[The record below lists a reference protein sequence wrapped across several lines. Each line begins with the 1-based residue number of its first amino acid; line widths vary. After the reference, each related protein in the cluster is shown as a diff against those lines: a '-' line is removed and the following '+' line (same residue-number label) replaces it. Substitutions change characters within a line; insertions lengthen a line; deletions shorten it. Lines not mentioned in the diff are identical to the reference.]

1 MEKVVNQTKRAAKKT
16 KNYVILTAAAV
27 IYAVAISLFLDPNN
41 IAPGGVTGISI
52 LVNRF
57 TAIPTGTMNL
67 LINIPI
73 VLLGLWK
80 FGWRFICSTMYVLA
94 LITVFINALASYG
107 AMTDDLLI
115 AAVIGGALI
124 GAALALVFMAGATT
138 GGIDIIVKVVR
149 TKRKHIKTNILFL
162 LFDSMVILASWIV
175 FRDLTVAF
183 YAGIAVVTDSVVMD
197 KILYGSDEAKL
208 TYIVSAKPAQMKQR
222 LFDELD
228 TTATVITARGAYT
241 NAPKELLMIVTRK
254 QIYPK
259 LEEIVKDEDPTAFM
273 IVSSASEIFGEG
285 YKDITR
291 DKI

>member
-1 MEKVVNQTKRAAKKT
+1 M
-16 KNYVILTAAAV
+16 ILTVAAA
-27 IYAVAISLFLDPNN
+27 IYAIAISLFLDPNN

-57 TAIPTGTMNL
+57 TAIPTGTVNL

-80 FGWRFICSTMYVLA
+80 FGWRFICSTMYTLA
-94 LITVFINALASYG
+94 LITVFINTLAIYG
-107 AMTDDLLI
+107 ALTDELLI
-115 AAVIGGALI
+115 ASVIGGALI
-124 GAALALVFMAGATT
+124 GVALALVFKAGATT
-138 GGIDIIVKVVR
+138 GGIDIIIKVVR

-162 LFDSMVILASWIV
+162 AFDSMVIIASWIV
-175 FRDLTVAF
+175 FQDLTVAF
-183 YAGIAVVTDSVVMD
+183 YAGIAVVVNSIVMD

-208 TYIVSAKPAQMKQR
+208 TYIISTKPEQMKQR
-222 LFDELD
+222 IFDELD
-228 TTATVITARGAYT
+228 ITATIITARGAYT
-241 NAPKELLMIVTRK
+241 NEPKELLMIVTRK
-254 QIYPK
+254 QMYPK
-259 LEEIVKDEDPTAFM
+259 LEEIVKDEDTSAFM

>member
-1 MEKVVNQTKRAAKKT
+1 MEREVAKRVKC
-16 KNYVILTAAAV
+16 YVILTVAAA

-57 TAIPTGTMNL
+57 TAIPTGTVNL

-73 VLLGLWK
+73 VILGLWK
-80 FGWRFICSTMYVLA
+80 FGWRFIFSTMYELA

-107 AMTDDLLI
+107 AVTEDLLM
-115 AAVIGGALI
+115 ASVIGGALI
-124 GAALALVFMAGATT
+124 GVALAFVFKAGATT
-138 GGIDIIVKVVR
+138 GGIDIVVKVVR
-149 TKRKHIKTNILFL
+149 TKRRHIKTNILFL
-162 LFDSMVILASWIV
+162 VFDSMVILASWIV
-175 FRDLTVAF
+175 FQDLIVAF
-183 YAGIAVVTDSVVMD
+183 YAGIAVMTDSIVMD

-208 TYIVSAKPAQMKQR
+208 TYIISTKPAQVKQR
-222 LFDELD
+222 IFDELD
-228 TTATVITARGAYT
+228 ITATIITARGAYT
-241 NAPKELLMIVTRK
+241 NEPKELLMVVTRK
-254 QIYPK
+254 QMYPK
-259 LEEIVKDEDPTAFM
+259 LEEIVKDEDTSAFM

>member
-1 MEKVVNQTKRAAKKT
+1 MEKVVNQTKRAAKRIKS
-16 KNYVILTAAAV
+16 YVILTAAAV

-67 LINIPI
+67 IINIPI
-73 VLLGLWK
+73 VVLGLWK

-94 LITVFINALASYG
+94 LITVFINTLASYG

-115 AAVIGGALI
+115 AAVVGGALI

-149 TKRKHIKTNILFL
+149 TKRRHIKTNILFL
-162 LFDSMVILASWIV
+162 LFDGMVILASWIV
-175 FRDLTVAF
+175 FQDLTVAF
-183 YAGIAVVTDSVVMD
+183 YAGIAVVTDSIVMD

-208 TYIVSAKPAQMKQR
+208 TYIVSAKPTQVKQR

-228 TTATVITARGAYT
+228 TTATIITARGAYT
-241 NAPKELLMIVTRK
+241 NEPKEVLMIVTRK

-259 LEEIVKDEDPTAFM
+259 LEEIVKDEDPSAFM

>member
-1 MEKVVNQTKRAAKKT
+1 MVIKEVVKRVKC
-16 KNYVILTAAAV
+16 YVILTVAAA
-27 IYAVAISLFLDPNN
+27 IYAVAISLFLDPND

-52 LVNRF
+52 LLNRF
-57 TAIPTGTMNL
+57 TSIPTGTINM

-80 FGWRFICSTMYVLA
+80 FGWRFICSTMYTLA
-94 LITVFINALASYG
+94 LITVFINALAAKG
-107 AMTDDLLI
+107 AVTDDLLI

-124 GAALALVFMAGATT
+124 GVALAFVFVAGATT

-149 TKRKHIKTNILFL
+149 TKRKHLKTNILFL
-162 LFDSMVILASWIV
+162 VFDSMVILASWIV
-175 FRDLTVAF
+175 FQDLTVAF
-183 YAGIAVVTDSVVMD
+183 YAGIAVVTDSIVMD

-208 TYIVSAKPAQMKQR
+208 TYIISTNPEQMKQR
-222 LFDELD
+222 IFDELD
-228 TTATVITARGAYT
+228 ITATIITARGAYT

-254 QIYPK
+254 QMYPK
-259 LEEIVKDEDPTAFM
+259 LEEIVKDEDTSAFM

-291 DKI
+291 EKI

>member
-1 MEKVVNQTKRAAKKT
+1 MKEAAVKNL

-57 TAIPTGTMNL
+57 TRIPTGTINL
-67 LINIPI
+67 MMNIPI

-80 FGWRFICSTMYVLA
+80 FGWRFICSTMYALA
-94 LITVFINALASYG
+94 LITIFINSFAVYG
-107 AMTDDLLI
+107 SVTDDLLI

-124 GAALALVFMAGATT
+124 GVALALVFKAGATT

-149 TKRKHIKTNILFL
+149 TKRRHIKTNILFL
-162 LFDSMVILASWIV
+162 VFDSMVILASWMV
-175 FRDLTVAF
+175 FQDLTVAF
-183 YAGIAVVTDSVVMD
+183 YAGIAVITDSIVMD
-197 KILYGSDEAKL
+197 KILYGSDEAKM
-208 TYIVSAKPAQMKQR
+208 IFVICDKPEQVKQR
-222 LFDELD
+222 LFSELD
-228 TTATVITARGAYT
+228 LTATIIPAKGAYT
-241 NAPKELLMIVTRK
+241 NAPKEMLMIVTRK
-254 QIYPK
+254 QVYPK
-259 LEEIVKDEDPTAFM
+259 LEEVVKDEDSSAFM

>member
-1 MEKVVNQTKRAAKKT
+1 MEKEVAKSVKR
-16 KNYVILTAAAV
+16 YVILTAAAV

-73 VLLGLWK
+73 VILGLWK
-80 FGWRFICSTMYVLA
+80 FGWRFIFSTMYELA
-94 LITVFINALASYG
+94 LITVFINAFASRG
-107 AMTDDLLI
+107 AVTDDLLI
-115 AAVIGGALI
+115 ASVTGGALI
-124 GAALALVFMAGATT
+124 GVALAFVFRAGATT
-138 GGIDIIVKVVR
+138 GGIDIVVKVVR

-162 LFDSMVILASWIV
+162 AFDSMVILASWIV
-175 FRDLTVAF
+175 FQDLTVAF
-183 YAGIAVVTDSVVMD
+183 YAGIAVVTDSIVMD

-208 TYIVSAKPAQMKQR
+208 TYIISSEPEQVKQR
-222 LFDELD
+222 IFDELD
-228 TTATVITARGAYT
+228 ITATIITARGAYT
-241 NAPKELLMIVTRK
+241 NEPKQLLMVVTRK
-254 QIYPK
+254 QMYPK
-259 LEEIVKDEDPTAFM
+259 LEEIVKDEDTAAFM

-291 DKI
+291 DKV

>member
-1 MEKVVNQTKRAAKKT
+1 MEKEVAKRVKC
-16 KNYVILTAAAV
+16 YVILTAAAV
-27 IYAVAISLFLDPNN
+27 IYAAAISLFLDPNN

-57 TAIPTGTMNL
+57 TKIPTGTVNM

-80 FGWRFICSTMYVLA
+80 FGGRFIFSTMYALA
-94 LITVFINALASYG
+94 LITVFINAFASHG
-107 AMTDDLLI
+107 AVTDDLLI
-115 AAVIGGALI
+115 ASVLGGVLI
-124 GAALALVFMAGATT
+124 GIALALVFRAGATT

-162 LFDSMVILASWIV
+162 VFDSMVILASWIV
-175 FRDLTVAF
+175 FQDMTVAF
-183 YAGIAVVTDSVVMD
+183 YAGLAVVTDSIVMD

-208 TYIVSAKPAQMKQR
+208 VYVISTKPLQVKQR

-228 TTATVITARGAYT
+228 TTATIITARGAYS
-241 NAPKELLMIVTRK
+241 NEPKEVLMIVIRK
-254 QIYPK
+254 QIYPR
-259 LEEIVKDEDPTAFM
+259 LEEIVKDEDTSAFM

-285 YKDITR
+285 YKDITSE
-291 DKI
+291 KL

>member
-1 MEKVVNQTKRAAKKT
+1 MEKEVVKRVKCYA
-16 KNYVILTAAAV
+16 ILTAAAV
-27 IYAVAISLFLDPNN
+27 IYAAAISLFLDPNN

-57 TAIPTGTMNL
+57 TGIPTGTMNM
-67 LINIPI
+67 LIYIPI

-80 FGWRFICSTMYVLA
+80 FGWRFICSTMYALV
-94 LITVFINALASYG
+94 LITLFINGFASRG
-107 AMTDDLLI
+107 AVTDDLLI
-115 AAVIGGALI
+115 ASVIGGALI
-124 GAALALVFMAGATT
+124 GVALALVFKAGATT

-162 LFDSMVILASWIV
+162 VFDSMVILASWIV
-175 FRDLTVAF
+175 FQDMTVAF
-183 YAGIAVVTDSVVMD
+183 YAGIAVVTDSIVMD

-208 TYIVSAKPAQMKQR
+208 TYIISTKPAQVKQR
-222 LFDELD
+222 IFDELD
-228 TTATVITARGAYT
+228 ITATIITARGAYT
-241 NAPKELLMIVTRK
+241 NEPKELLMVVTRK
-254 QIYPK
+254 QMYPK
-259 LEEIVKDEDPTAFM
+259 LEEIVKDEDTSAFM

>member
-1 MEKVVNQTKRAAKKT
+1 MEKVVNQTKRAAKKA

-41 IAPGGVTGISI
+41 IAPGGVSGISI

-183 YAGIAVVTDSVVMD
+183 YAGIAVVTDSIVMD

>member
-1 MEKVVNQTKRAAKKT
+1 MNQTKRAAKKA

-27 IYAVAISLFLDPNN
+27 IYAIAISLFLDPNN

-149 TKRKHIKTNILFL
+149 AKRKHIKTNILFL

-183 YAGIAVVTDSVVMD
+183 YAGIAVVTDSIVMD

>member
-1 MEKVVNQTKRAAKKT
+1 MEREVAKRVKC
-16 KNYVILTAAAV
+16 YVILTVAAA

-57 TAIPTGTMNL
+57 TAIPTGTVNL

-73 VLLGLWK
+73 VILGLWE
-80 FGWRFICSTMYVLA
+80 FGWHFIFSTMYELA

-107 AMTDDLLI
+107 AVTEDLLM
-115 AAVIGGALI
+115 ASVIGGALI
-124 GAALALVFMAGATT
+124 GVALAFVFKAGATT
-138 GGIDIIVKVVR
+138 GGIDIVVKVVR
-149 TKRKHIKTNILFL
+149 TKRRHIKTNILFL
-162 LFDSMVILASWIV
+162 VFDSMVILASWIV
-175 FRDLTVAF
+175 FQDLIVAF
-183 YAGIAVVTDSVVMD
+183 YAGIAVMTDSIVMD

-208 TYIVSAKPAQMKQR
+208 TYIISTKPAQVKQR
-222 LFDELD
+222 IFDELD
-228 TTATVITARGAYT
+228 ITATIITARGAYT
-241 NAPKELLMIVTRK
+241 NEPKELLMVVTRK
-254 QIYPK
+254 QMYPR
-259 LEEIVKDEDPTAFM
+259 LEEIVKDEDTSAFM